1 MLYGRSI
8 YEVLTDYGP
17 GYFDTLCGLLF
28 FMLLGKLFQ
37 KRTYNALSYDRDY
50 KSFYPIAVTKVDF
63 DGKQQNILLNEL
75 KIGDRIMVRNQE
87 IIPVDAILIQ
97 GEGNID
103 NSFITGESA
112 SIPKKPGDKIFAGGK
127 QIGSILE
134 LEVIKNVNQ
143 SYLTQLWNKEAFK
156 KYETGL
162 DTMTNHISKYFTF
175 IILGITLIA
184 GIYWGQHDF
193 EKMFQVVAA
202 ILIVACPCALA
213 LSAPFTLG
221 HIMRIMGRNKFYV
234 KDTLT
239 IEKLAKIDTL
249 VFDKT
254 GTITHNKKATI
265 QFEGDEIPEFDLKN
279 LKSLLKNSN
288 HPLSK
293 SLYHFLETE
302 EEYFPIEQFV
312 ETAGKGYVGNVR
324 GKTYKI
330 GSATFI
336 GQTSKNLETAVYVSS
351 DGAFLGK
358 YIFTNEYRNN
368 MSEMFSEL
376 REYPINILSG
386 DNSSEE
392 ASLKTLAPNVAA
404 MKFSQSPE
412 DKLNFIKILQD
423 DDKRKVAML
432 GDGLNDAGA
441 LKQSNVGIAVA
452 DDTHSFT
459 PSSDVIMAG
468 DRINELKK
476 YLDLSKD
483 AVKIVKFTFAI
494 SLFYNVIGVSVA
506 VTGHLSPLVAAI
518 LMPISSISVVIFT
531 SLATWIRSAKYFKIN
546 Q

>member
-1 MLYGRSI
+1 M
-8 YEVLTDYGP
+8 
-17 GYFDTLCGLLF
+17 
-28 FMLLGKLFQ
+28 
-37 KRTYNALSYDRDY
+37 
-50 KSFYPIAVTKVDF
+50 
-63 DGKQQNILLNEL
+63 
-75 KIGDRIMVRNQE
+75 
-87 IIPVDAILIQ
+87 
-97 GEGNID
+97 
-103 NSFITGESA
+103 
-112 SIPKKPGDKIFAGGK
+112 
-127 QIGSILE
+127 
-134 LEVIKNVNQ
+134 
-143 SYLTQLWNKEAFK
+143 
-156 KYETGL
+156 
-162 DTMTNHISKYFTF
+162 
-175 IILGITLIA
+175 
-184 GIYWGQHDF
+184 
-193 EKMFQVVAA
+193 
-202 ILIVACPCALA
+202 
-213 LSAPFTLG
+213 
-221 HIMRIMGRNKFYV
+221 
-234 KDTLT
+234 
-239 IEKLAKIDTL
+239 
-249 VFDKT
+249 
-254 GTITHNKKATI
+254 
-265 QFEGDEIPEFDLKN
+265 
-279 LKSLLKNSN
+279 
-288 HPLSK
+288 
-293 SLYHFLETE
+293 
-302 EEYFPIEQFV
+302 

-336 GQTSKNLETAVYVSS
+336 GQTSKNLETAVYVSR

-358 YIFTNEYRNN
+358 YIFTNEYRSN
-368 MSEMFSEL
+368 MSDMFSEL
-376 REYPINILSG
+376 KEFPINILSG

-392 ASLKTLAPNVAA
+392 ESLKTLAPNVAA